1 MLEKEAKASV
11 TLREK
16 EAGSITKLEHE
27 ITVLEALT
35 RSTLGPKKAKYQEK
49 LAEAK
54 AKVEV
59 HKANIVDIEQRLRAS
74 AIKAAASVEVSAS
87 RDQRKGESRRDYLIR
102 KGIINPFSTAE
113 EVEEGEV
120 EEGELPSSSPTEG
133 VSQLSFQ
140 NLRAPGFSA
149 EEQAKPSGLKRQ
161 RTGRGREVI
170 TLLEPRV
177 PSPSRKTPTPVDQ
190 KVAGFEA
197 DYEEERGPRLR
208 RATNRPAVQEAE
220 AEAEADSPS
229 QETPDEESDAYRE
242 EGEISEAEEAAEEE
256 DEAEMPSATSK
267 RGKAKKAAKKRVRSS
282 EASEEDEDLREFDD
296 GYENVY
302 QSRIKEWSAKRSA
315 ARGEEAE
322 GEAGTPE
329 WFKPSPSSP
338 DLVVDEGFKLPGDI
352 AQSLF
357 DYQKTAVNWL
367 WELHAKQHTG
377 GILGDEM
384 GLGKTIQTIAFIAGL
399 HYSKL
404 LTKPVLIVAP
414 ATVLKQ
420 WCNEFHKWWPPLRVS
435 ILHSSGSGMLSIAS
449 NKAEDDEDDEEDI
462 LEVLE
467 KQPATKAQRAAK
479 KIVDKVKSKGH
490 VLIST
495 YTGLTTYQKLLL
507 DTEWECVVLDEGHR
521 IRNPEA
527 KITMAA
533 KQLQC
538 PTRFILSGTPIQN
551 NLKELWSLFDFVY
564 PGKLGVYGVFNE
576 HIATPIKLGAYAGAS
591 NLQIHAAFK
600 CAVVLREMIG
610 PYILRRLKADV
621 AVLPPK
627 QDQVLFCNLVKQ
639 QKEAYETYIKSAD
652 AAAIFAGKRDML
664 AGIDVLR
671 KICNH
676 PDLCNRDKL
685 SVDPKYNYG
694 NPIRSG
700 KMQIVKGLLNAWNK
714 DKLKCLVFSQGTQML
729 DILEKF
735 VKNLGYSYLR
745 MDGSTEIKARQSMV
759 DRFNTDQTLQVF
771 LLTTKVGGYG
781 LNLTGATRIII
792 FDPDW
797 NPSNDMQARE
807 RSWRLGQK
815 HEVRIYRLLSRGTI
829 EEKIYQRQLY
839 KQFLTKKILEDPEQ
853 RRVFRM
859 DDMQD
864 LFTLGTLEHGTETGG
879 LFEGVERTLNAARQI
894 TEDSQSKQIETMAG
908 VDRLENFVGGAG
920 NMLSGS
926 LDGGTAEVKRESPS
940 KDNGKGKKSKKDNSI
955 PKDDHLLDSILAKAG
970 VHSIVQHDAIMST
983 SKSSSDV
990 IEREANRL
998 AAAAKE
1004 ALKRSFDTV
1013 KKYSV
1018 TGTSRA
1024 SWTGQQNTGGRVS
1037 INDLTATRPRG
1048 AGGMLTRTQMEPE
1061 FRKWFTEHKRKI
1073 TTQMILDKFNPR
1085 LSKKSGP
1092 AFKEMLSKNAERM
1105 DSGESSKQAE
1115 KSNLKSNTA
1124 KKRKSDDVQEE
1135 NGSRK
1140 RSRVGDA
1147 LEVQKSNKRKRDL
1160 GDEEATVSKS
1170 TTLKK
1175 RQSDSDNEEAKPST
1189 GSASKK
1195 RKLDDTD
1202 HDDSPSRKVVKD
1214 GRWKRLVRYRT
1225 DDSGQQPADGKKR
1238 RRQDDED

>member
-1 MLEKEAKASV
+1 MDEDLNIEEELGLQAFTHESLEGKVAEKAEAEMLEQEAKQSTKLKEKEAS
-11 TLREK
+11 
-16 EAGSITKLEHE
+16 SIRKLEQD
-27 ITVLEALT
+27 VKGLESLI
-35 RSTLGPKKAKYQEK
+35 RSSFGPKKAKYEEK

-54 AKVEV
+54 AKIEV
-59 HKANIVDIEQRLRAS
+59 HKANIVDIELRLRAS
-74 AIKAAASVEVSAS
+74 AAKAAASVESSAS

-102 KGIINPFSTAE
+102 KGIINPFSKE
-113 EVEEGEV
+113 GQEVEEV

-133 VSQLSFQ
+133 PSQLSFQ
-140 NLRAPGFSA
+140 NLRAPGFA
-149 EEQAKPSGLKRQ
+149 TDEPVKPTGLKRQ
-161 RTGRGREVI
+161 RTAKDRAVV
-170 TLLEPRV
+170 TLPDLRP
-177 PSPSRKTPTPVDQ
+177 PSPARKTPTPADQ
-190 KVAGFEA
+190 KVAGFED
-197 DYEEERGPRLR
+197 DYEQARAPRLR
-208 RATNRPAVQEAE
+208 KAAQKLAVQQ
-220 AEAEADSPS
+220 AEADSPEA
-229 QETPDEESDAYRE
+229 ETPDEESDAYRD
-242 EGEISEAEEAAEEE
+242 EGEISEPEDAVEEE
-256 DEAEMPSATSK
+256 EEQRPSATSK
-267 RGKAKKAAKKRVRSS
+267 RGKAKKATKKRARSDES
-282 EASEEDEDLREFDD
+282 SAAEEEDLREFDD
-296 GYENVY
+296 GYEHVY
-302 QSRIKEWSAKRSA
+302 QKRIKEWCAKRSA
-315 ARGEEAE
+315 ARGAEEKGDE
-322 GEAGTPE
+322 GAPE

-338 DLVVDEGFKLPGDI
+338 DLVIDEGFKLPGDI
-352 AQSLF
+352 GQSLF
-357 DYQKTAVNWL
+357 DYQRTAVNWL

-384 GLGKTIQTIAFIAGL
+384 GLGKTIQAIAFIAGL

-414 ATVLKQ
+414 ATVLRQ

-449 NKAEDDEDDEEDI
+449 DKQAGQELDDEEDI
-462 LEVLE
+462 LEALE
-467 KQPATKAQRAAK
+467 KRAPTKAQKAAK

-533 KQLQC
+533 KQLRS

-591 NLQIHAAFK
+591 NLQIHAAYK

-639 QKEAYETYIKSAD
+639 QKEAYEQYIKSTEVALIWD
-652 AAAIFAGKRDML
+652 GRRDML

-685 SVDPKYNYG
+685 SADPKYNYG
-694 NPIRSG
+694 NPIKSG
-700 KMQIVKGLLNAWNK
+700 KMQIVKGLLNAWDK
-714 DKLKCLVFSQGTQML
+714 DKLKCLIFSQGTQML

-735 VKNLGYSYLR
+735 VKNLGYSYMR
-745 MDGSTEIKARQSMV
+745 MDGGTEIKTRQAMV

-853 RRVFRM
+853 RRVFKM

-864 LFTLGTLEHGTETGG
+864 LFTLGTVEHGTETGG
-879 LFEGVERTLNAARQI
+879 LFEGVERTLSAAKQI
-894 TEDSQSKQIETMAG
+894 TEDNQSKQVEAIAG
-908 VDRLENFVGGAG
+908 VDRLENFVGGAS

-926 LDGGTAEVKRESPS
+926 MSGNSAESKTESPS
-940 KDNGKGKKSKKDNSI
+940 KDNEKGKGAKKDKGI

-990 IEREANRL
+990 IEREANRV
-998 AAAAKE
+998 AAEAKE
-1004 ALKRSFDTV
+1004 ALKRSFDNI

-1018 TGTSRA
+1018 TGTA
-1024 SWTGQQNTGGRVS
+1024 KATWTGKR
-1037 INDLTATRPRG
+1037 TAAGTSRP
-1048 AGGMLTRTQMEPE
+1048 GGMLTRTQMEPVFLQSNVVE
-1061 FRKWFTEHKRKI
+1061 EAGSRL
-1073 TTQMILDKFNPR
+1073 QGDKGG
-1085 LSKKSGP
+1085 KQ
-1092 AFKEMLSKNAERM
+1092 
-1105 DSGESSKQAE
+1105 GESSKAAGNDKKENISKKRKHDDDEEEAPKKRFKEDGVSEQ
-1115 KSNLKSNTA
+1115 NLSE
-1124 KKRKSDDVQEE
+1124 KRKSD
-1135 NGSRK
+1135 S
-1140 RSRVGDA
+1140 A
-1147 LEVQKSNKRKRDL
+1147 I
-1160 GDEEATVSKS
+1160 EAETP
-1170 TTLKK
+1170 KK
-1175 RQSDSDNEEAKPST
+1175 RLKDG
-1189 GSASKK
+1189 GSQEQAISKK
-1195 RKLDDTD
+1195 RKHNEVDQKQGQ
-1202 HDDSPSRKVVKD
+1202 SKD
-1214 GRWKRLVRYRT
+1214 GSDDGRRIKRRLVRYRT
-1225 DDSGQQPADGKKR
+1225 NDQGKRVEHRRKR
-1238 RRQDDED
+1238 RKDPDDEKISSMR